1 MPRYS
6 LPAHAAPLFR
16 PAARRNDGVQAAL
29 FPSRQ
34 PDRPDAGA
42 TWYDYFRARFF
53 PTSTRSATAEDR
65 RRAQELVVLG
75 RQVAADP
82 EVAWIL
88 NLRRDLALAGLPM
101 PEEGDEDALL
111 EEYADMGLWGG
122 GVYLPPSALVEL
134 PPGTPAPRTE
144 REAEDM
150 AEAFLYFV
158 LGLDNR
164 EGFGLARPATR
175 AALSVEAR
183 DRAGM
188 LLGHVVEPAP
198 LASSPGQSREEQ
210 RLRELTQ
217 RVQPIPM
224 TEAHDFVRRHHS
236 ALARPRDRGDY
247 LALGLIYGGELA
259 AVAVVSTPSGRDA
272 DQERVIDV
280 SRIASDGTV
289 RGASSA
295 LMRWVLEHAP
305 ELVRRKGARP
315 LVVTYSLI
323 TEQGTTYRALEAD
336 GLRPVGIT
344 YGTTASGARSGSEE
358 GLKEVPKIRWEA
370 GPDAKPAR
378 PELLDLWRA
387 ALPVSQGRPLERR
400 HLQPLAPEALA
411 ELPRLLQR
419 LHPVADPPSLR
430 GLDKGAARSAL
441 VAAWGG
447 TDGRR

>member
-6 LPAHAAPLFR
+6 LPAHAALLFR
-16 PAARRNDGVQAAL
+16 PPARRNDGVQAAL
-29 FPSRQ
+29 FPSLQ
-34 PDRPDAGA
+34 PDRPDAGS

-53 PTSTRSATAEDR
+53 PTTTRGPTAEDR
-65 RRAQELVVLG
+65 RRSQELVVLG
-75 RQVAADP
+75 RQIAADP

-88 NLRRDLALAGLPM
+88 ELRRDLALAGLPM

-111 EEYADMGLWGG
+111 DEYIDMGLWGG
-122 GVYLPPSALVEL
+122 GTYLPPSALVEL

-164 EGFGLARPATR
+164 EGFGLARPAVR
-175 AALSVEAR
+175 AGLSAEAREAR

-217 RVQPIPM
+217 RVQPIPLG
-224 TEAHDFVRRHHS
+224 EAHDFVRRHHS
-236 ALARPRDRGDY
+236 ALARPRERGDY

-259 AVAVVSTPSGRDA
+259 AVAVVSTPSGRDD
-272 DQERVIDV
+272 DQARVIDV

-305 ELVRRKGARP
+305 ELVRRRGVRP
-315 LVVTYSLI
+315 LVITYSLI

-358 GLKEVPKIRWEA
+358 GLKEMPKIRWEA

-387 ALPVSQGRPLERR
+387 ALPVSEGRPLERR
-400 HLQPLAPEALA
+400 HLQPLPPEALA

-419 LHPVADPPSLR
+419 LRPVAAPPTLR

-441 VAAWGG
+441 VAAWGA
-447 TDGRR
+447 R